1 MLINRGQLML
11 LIAVRGH
18 VKPNAKADPAFA
30 DGEDRVQDER
40 QPEEERPRKKRH
52 ILLRIDSWIDSTVWN
67 LGFKLAE
74 AWEEITIFFRRFR
87 VRGWKKLAFE
97 AAGEAMTLGTAGSV
111 VLLALALPAFE
122 ETKED
127 WKNRGDFAVTFL
139 DRYGNVVGH
148 RGIIHED
155 SVPID
160 ELPDHLIKA
169 VLATEDRRF
178 FDHYGIDFIGLG
190 RALSENAKA
199 GGVVQGGSTL
209 TQQLAK
215 NLFLTNERS
224 IERKIKE
231 AFLAVWLEV
240 NLSKKEILSLYLDRA
255 YMGGGT
261 FGAAAASQFY
271 FGKKITDVSLAES
284 AMLAGL
290 FKAPAKYAPHVNLPA
305 ARARANDVLSNLVQS
320 GLMSEGQVIGAR
332 RNPATAID
340 RADVKSPDYF
350 LDWAFD
356 EVQRLAKEGK
366 IKDHSL
372 VVRTTVD
379 MGLQQAADAAM
390 ESSLREFGEGYKVKQ
405 GAMAMI
411 ENGGA
416 VRAMVGGRDYGES
429 QFNRA
434 AKALRQPGSSFK
446 LFTYSAAMEHG
457 MTPETMISDAPI
469 TWRGWSPQNYARSY
483 KGRVSLLTAMS
494 QSLNTVPVR
503 LAKDVL
509 GTKVIVETAKA
520 MGVETPLRMDKT
532 IPLGT
537 SEVTVLD
544 QATAYAVMPA
554 GGMQSRRH
562 GIEQVLGYGG
572 EVLYDFD
579 RDEAPATR
587 VLSEKATS
595 SMNRILTQIPVIGTA
610 RRAALDGGIV
620 TGGKTGTSQSYRD
633 AWFIGFTGNYTTAVW
648 FGNDD
653 FTSMNNMTGGALP
666 AMTFKK
672 LMDYAHQGIE
682 LRAIPGIDNPL
693 PTGNHKQGSDAVAEK
708 KAEDPALMA
717 LTRPRSLSGETTRVL
732 RQLTQSLKSAP
743 PLVAG
748 VEKVAEA
755 TRPAAGLRQG
765 SGDGLRKGTAIVSP
779 VVTNSVP

>member
-1 MLINRGQLML
+1 MLQ
-11 LIAVRGH
+11 
-18 VKPNAKADPAFA
+18 
-30 DGEDRVQDER
+30 
-40 QPEEERPRKKRH
+40 EEPKSSDKRPRKKRH
-52 ILLRIDSWIDSTVWN
+52 FLLRIDSWIDSTVWN
-67 LGFKLAE
+67 LGFKLTE
-74 AWEEITIFFRRFR
+74 IWEEITIFFRRFR
-87 VRGWKKLAFE
+87 VKGWKRLGFE
-97 AAGEAMTLGTAGSV
+97 LAGEAMTLGTAGAV

-139 DRYGNVVGH
+139 DRYGSVIGH

-178 FDHYGIDFIGLG
+178 FDHWGIDFIGLG
-190 RALSENAKA
+190 RAMTENAKA

-271 FGKKITDVSLAES
+271 FGKNITEVNLAES

-332 RNPATAID
+332 RTPATAID
-340 RADVKSPDYF
+340 RADTKAPDYF

-356 EVQRLAKEGK
+356 EVQRLATAGK
-366 IKDHSL
+366 LHEHSV
-372 VVRTTVD
+372 VVRTTID
-379 MGLQQAADAAM
+379 TGLQQAAESAM

-405 GAMAMI
+405 GAMVMI

-434 AKALRQPGSSFK
+434 TKALRQPGSSFK
-446 LFTYSAAMEHG
+446 LYTYAAAMERG
-457 MTPETMISDAPI
+457 YTPETTISDAPI

-483 KGRVSLLTAMS
+483 KGKVTMLTAMA

-509 GTKVIVETAKA
+509 GIEVIVQTAKA
-520 MGVETPLRMDKT
+520 MGVDTPLRSDKT

-572 EVLYDFD
+572 DVLYDFN
-579 RDEAPATR
+579 RDEEPATR
-587 VLSEKATS
+587 VLSEQAAS

-682 LRAIPGIDNPL
+682 LKPIPGIDNPL
-693 PTGNHKQGSDAVAEK
+693 PSGNHRGGQGPGDAMAAK
-708 KAEDPALMA
+708 KDGDPALMA
-717 LTRPRSLSGETTRVL
+717 LTRPRSLSAESTRVL
-732 RQLTQSLKSAP
+732 KQIAHSLKVAP
-743 PLVAG
+743 PIVADTAR
-748 VEKVAEA
+748 VAEA
-755 TRPAAGLRQG
+755 AAPAANPLGLRQRPAAIR
-765 SGDGLRKGTAIVSP
+765 P
-779 VVTNSVP
+779 VRTNSIP